1 LCPHH
6 FCVDAWRGDRQDAL
20 ARAKEAAMTRWTLLS
35 VLALVAISSRASA
48 ECCRVIKTDNESPPS
63 NVRICEP
70 APAQSCGAELFAG
83 TLALGQSHEV
93 CATGD
98 TLVYQ
103 ELDPA
108 TGAYGDPVVA
118 RCDGSDVEL

>member
-1 LCPHH
+1 
-6 FCVDAWRGDRQDAL
+6 
-20 ARAKEAAMTRWTLLS
+20 MTRWTLLS

-48 ECCRVIKTDNESPPS
+48 ECCRVIKTDSESPPS
-63 NVRICEP
+63 NVRVCEP

-83 TLALGQSHEV
+83 TLSLGQSQEV
-93 CATGD
+93 CAAGD

-108 TGAYGDPVVA
+108 TGTYGDSVVA
-118 RCDGSDVEL
+118 RCDGGDVEL